1 MMDKSKHKRGE
12 QSPIE
17 QLFVKRLSFC
27 SPLPL
32 DVCAAYLRSNSES
45 ISLSSLFGFDN
56 SVSISVKPLDSDHYK
71 FKMRKIHRMW
81 PYAYAQGTL
90 ARMGDETLVNA
101 RVSIGWFNGLSLL
114 ISTLWAGYIFGVQFS
129 DSPFFILLVFAA
141 VSFNFLYF
149 TYHRNQLTSH
159 LVEMLERQRKT
170 W

>member
-1 MMDKSKHKRGE
+1 MDKSKHKRGD
-12 QSPIE
+12 QSLIG

-32 DVCAAYLRSNSES
+32 DTCASYLRSNSES
-45 ISLSSLFGFDN
+45 ISLGSLFGFDS

-81 PYAYAQGTL
+81 PYAYVQGTL

-101 RVSIGWFNGLSLL
+101 RASIGWLNGLILL
-114 ISTLWAGYIFGVQFS
+114 ISTLWAGYIFGVQLS
-129 DSPFFILLVFAA
+129 GSPFFILLVFVA

-149 TYHRNQLTSH
+149 TYHRNQLSNR
-159 LVEMLERQRKT
+159 LVEILERQRKT